1 MNSIIW
7 LGTLGILFVT
17 FIFITPVKSP
27 EPISLPEPMLMVK
40 KAHHG
45 ETGEAAVVAEATAP
59 AAPTEAV
66 VYPANPIDIAK
77 GKEIY
82 LSTCIKCHN
91 KDPNVK
97 GAIGPELTDAP
108 LEIMQVKVATG
119 RYPDVLPEGFVPKRK
134 TKQMIKQP
142 QVLADVPSIHAYVQ
156 SLKKK

>member
-7 LGTLGILFVT
+7 LATLGVLFLSFV
-17 FIFITPVKSP
+17 IMTPVKSP
-27 EPISLPEPMLMVK
+27 APTQIPEPMIMVK
-40 KAHHG
+40 KAKHG
-45 ETGEAAVVAEATAP
+45 EAEAVAEAKAP
-59 AAPTEAV
+59 AAPAEPI
-66 VYPANPIDIAK
+66 VYPMNPVDIAK

-97 GAIGPELTDAP
+97 GAIGPEVTDAP
-108 LEIMQVKVATG
+108 LEIMQAKVATG

-142 QVLADVPSIHAYVQ
+142 QVLADVPSIHAYVM

>member
-7 LGTLGILFVT
+7 LGTLVILFLT

-27 EPISLPEPMLMVK
+27 APITLPEPMLMVK
-40 KAHHG
+40 KDHHG
-45 ETGEAAVVAEATAP
+45 EADTAAAAEANAP
-59 AAPTEAV
+59 AAPAEV
-66 VYPANPIDIAK
+66 IVYPANPVDIAK
-77 GKEIY
+77 GKEVY

-97 GAIGPELTDAP
+97 GAIGPELTDAQ
-108 LEIMQVKVATG
+108 LEIMQAKVANG

-142 QVLADVPSIHAYVQ
+142 QALPDVPSIHAYVQ

>member
-7 LGTLGILFVT
+7 LGTLGILFVS
-17 FIFITPVKSP
+17 FLIMTPVKSP
-27 EPISLPEPMLMVK
+27 APITLPEPMLMVK

-45 ETGEAAVVAEATAP
+45 EADEAAATAEAKAP
-59 AAPTEAV
+59 AAPTEAI
-66 VYPANPIDIAK
+66 VYPMNPVDINK

-108 LEIMQVKVATG
+108 LEIMQAKVATG
-119 RYPDVLPEGFVPKRK
+119 RYPDVLPPGFVPKRK

-142 QVLADVPSIHAYVQ
+142 QALADVPSIHAYVQ

>member
-7 LGTLGILFVT
+7 LATLGVLFLSFV
-17 FIFITPVKSP
+17 IMTPVKSP
-27 EPISLPEPMLMVK
+27 APTKIPEPMLMVK
-40 KAHHG
+40 KAKHG
-45 ETGEAAVVAEATAP
+45 EAEATAEAKAP
-59 AAPTEAV
+59 AAPAEPI
-66 VYPANPIDIAK
+66 VYPMNPVDIAK

-97 GAIGPELTDAP
+97 GAIGPEVTDAP
-108 LEIMQVKVATG
+108 LEIMQAKVATG